1 MSFFNL
7 PHELQT
13 YIYRFDSTYHSILNG
28 VFHEI
33 KCLNAHRYFYY
44 NKGKLC
50 CFYITPK
57 NIETFLEKHGMQGV
71 KYIPGQIHKPKG
83 WTREELK
90 QESNY
95 VIYDAKLLEIVR
107 KNLGIV
113 AAPSIILTAKSMP
126 NDNEEGI

>member
-57 NIETFLEKHGMQGV
+57 NIETFLEKYFSFFSEEKKNLV
-71 KYIPGQIHKPKG
+71 KEYLNHHYN
-83 WTREELK
+83 LK
-90 QESNY
+90 QVN
-95 VIYDAKLLEIVR
+95 LLENDSWEIYYDIENQYSFQ
-107 KNLGIV
+107 KPITKINTIW
-113 AAPSIILTAKSMP
+113 SNINDIIFLS
-126 NDNEEGI
+126 